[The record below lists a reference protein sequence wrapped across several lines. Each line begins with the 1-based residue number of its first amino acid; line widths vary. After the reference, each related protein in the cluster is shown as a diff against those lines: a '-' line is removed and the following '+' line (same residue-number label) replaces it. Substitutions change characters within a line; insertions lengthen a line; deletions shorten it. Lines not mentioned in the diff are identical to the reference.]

1 MTAGEWLLT
10 TPLSVLP
17 VEQALSDDDLKRLPP
32 LFYESDSDIESL
44 LVVHKLVSVNAPTDT
59 ALEVYL
65 YEHEAGVFA
74 AILMRRSLKALT
86 FTMRFIH
93 TRPVQNPQRFVLV
106 ERFKART
113 IGELLDDAE
122 RDGLTISE
130 STEDDSDFFIAAE
143 AE

>member
-93 TRPVQNPQRFVLV
+93 TRPVQNPRRFVLV

>member
-44 LVVHKLVSVNAPTDT
+44 LVVYKLVSVNAPTDT

-93 TRPVQNPQRFVLV
+93 TRPAQNPRRFVLV